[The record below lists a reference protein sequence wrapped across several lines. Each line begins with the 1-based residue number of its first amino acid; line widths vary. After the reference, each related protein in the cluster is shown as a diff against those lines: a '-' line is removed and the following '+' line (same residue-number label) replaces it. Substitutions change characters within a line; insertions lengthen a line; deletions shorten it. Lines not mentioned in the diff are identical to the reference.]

1 MKTLA
6 VIAMLFASVS
16 AYASSAFMPD
26 NDLWKQDC
34 MDCESASDMTAELF
48 NRITD
53 TGKEIYAQEIAERK
67 ERLIVNKNWTD
78 STVNAYA
85 RRTKPEGGTV
95 EISMFGGL
103 ARRKEVDSRGFAVVF
118 CHEANHLYPLWANY
132 WAGSESIRMGS
143 EGAADTGATTQCF
156 KKLAALIPELV
167 KDEEFEPFI
176 NEKCGDDLV
185 CKNGLAASK
194 QLAGLLSFLGNGKSL
209 EFSDMAMEK
218 VKTTISYGYP
228 RVECRLTS
236 YVWGTLNLGRPSC
249 WYADDEKP
257 DFVK

>member
-1 MKTLA
+1 MKFLA
-6 VIAMLFASVS
+6 VITMLILSLPAFAGS
-16 AYASSAFMPD
+16 FMPE
-26 NDLWKQDC
+26 NDLYKQDC
-34 MDCESASDMTAELF
+34 LDCEMVSDMTAELF
-48 NRITD
+48 NRISD
-53 TGKEIYAQEIAERK
+53 KGKEIYAEEIAERGEKLRVIK
-67 ERLIVNKNWTD
+67 EWTD

-85 RRTKPEGGTV
+85 KRTRPEGGVV
-95 EISMFGGL
+95 EIAMFGGL
-103 ARRKEVDSRGFAVVF
+103 ARRPEVDSRGVAVVF

-156 KKLAALIPELV
+156 KKLAAEIPELV

-185 CKNGLAASK
+185 CKNSLVAGK
-194 QLAGLLSFLGNGKSL
+194 QLANLLSALGKGKTL

-218 VKTTISYGYP
+218 VSRTISNGYP

-249 WYADDEKP
+249 WYKEGTRIDI
-257 DFVK
+257 VW